1 MLEAKTIRE
10 IQADEI
16 SEAVDEIVEIKP
28 ETGSYKS
35 AFNELMEADE
45 IFKHL
50 EKMCEVT
57 E

>member
-1 MLEAKTIRE
+1 MLEAKTIRK

-28 ETGSYKS
+28 ETFSYKS